1 VKSFRGSFRARPDV
15 AILLLKPIFLCN
27 FKLICPVQSLAEKD
41 STLLVG
47 QIIDRR
53 PPRPAPRSEG
63 RFAIVTKRWAR
74 DAMDASAQKAN
85 EPKADGEAA
94 WS

>member
-1 VKSFRGSFRARPDV
+1 MRQIGTTGNLCMTRMQGFRFACRA
-15 AILLLKPIFLCN
+15 N
-27 FKLICPVQSLAEKD
+27 HNYKL
-41 STLLVG
+41 
-47 QIIDRR
+47 
-53 PPRPAPRSEG
+53 APSRASSEG

-85 EPKADGEAA
+85 ELEADGEAV

>member
-1 VKSFRGSFRARPDV
+1 LACPVLTQKIFRYARRANHLYKPAPFRA
-15 AILLLKPIFLCN
+15 
-27 FKLICPVQSLAEKD
+27 S
-41 STLLVG
+41 
-47 QIIDRR
+47 
-53 PPRPAPRSEG
+53 SEG

-85 EPKADGEAA
+85 ELEVDGEVV